1 MNEVYRYMGYSKQGF
16 HQKMNRS
23 LGGQEQEL
31 LLLPLIAELRQ
42 EHPGVGV
49 RQLFLILGPGHLG
62 RDRFEALCFANGFK
76 LGHRPA
82 FKRTTDSRG
91 VIRFPNLIEG
101 KEFTAINQVWVS
113 DITYYQIREDFFY
126 LTFIMDLYSRRIVG
140 YSVSKRLLTEHTT
153 LPALQM
159 ALKVRH
165 PVSGLVLHSDGG
177 GQYYCKAFRKL
188 ILAHKIKSS
197 MGEIVYDNA
206 HAERINGTIKNQYIK
221 GYNPTDFAALVTK
234 TKRAVQNYNQV
245 RPHSSL
251 NQMPPE
257 VFEKLLPAGGA
268 STGTDD
274 FYNVR
279 ITAVQQ
285 QKNHLYRMR
294 SKESK
299 SVNKTV
305 NVF

>member
-23 LGGQEQEL
+23 LREQEQEM
-31 LLLPLIAELRQ
+31 LLLPLIAELRM

-49 RQLFLILGPGHLG
+49 RQLFLILGQSHMG

-101 KEFTAINQVWVS
+101 KEFTSVNQVWVS
-113 DITYYQIREDFFY
+113 DITYYQISEDFFY
-126 LTFIMDLYSRRIVG
+126 ITFIMDLYSRRIVG
-140 YSVSKRLLTEHTT
+140 YSVSKRLLTEFTT

-159 ALKVRH
+159 ALKVRR
-165 PVSGLVLHSDGG
+165 PVSGLIFHSDGG
-177 GQYYCKAFRKL
+177 GQYYSKSFRKV
-188 ILAHKIKSS
+188 ILANQIQSS

-206 HAERINGTIKNQYIK
+206 HAERVNGTIKNQYIK
-221 GYNPTDFAALVTK
+221 GYNPADYTALVKK

-251 NQMPPE
+251 NQKPPA
-257 VFEKLLPAGGA
+257 VFEKLLPGGSS

-274 FYNVR
+274 FYSVR
-279 ITAVQQ
+279 VTAVQH
-285 QKNHLYRMR
+285 QKNHQYRMR
-294 SKESK
+294 PKQSK

-305 NVF
+305 NVI

>member
-23 LGGQEQEL
+23 LREQEQEM
-31 LLLPLIAELRQ
+31 LLLPLIAELRM

-49 RQLFLILGPGHLG
+49 RQLFLILGQSHMG

-101 KEFTAINQVWVS
+101 KEFTSVNQVWVS
-113 DITYYQIREDFFY
+113 DITYYQISEDFFY
-126 LTFIMDLYSRRIVG
+126 ITFIMDLYSRRIVG
-140 YSVSKRLLTEHTT
+140 YSVSKRLLTEFTT

-159 ALKVRH
+159 ALKVRR
-165 PVSGLVLHSDGG
+165 PVSGLIFHSDGG
-177 GQYYCKAFRKL
+177 GQYYSKSFRKV
-188 ILAHKIKSS
+188 ILANQIQSS

-206 HAERINGTIKNQYIK
+206 HAERVNGTIKNQYIK
-221 GYNPTDFAALVTK
+221 GYNPADYTALVKK

-251 NQMPPE
+251 NQKPPA
-257 VFEKLLPAGGA
+257 VFEKLLPGGSS

-274 FYNVR
+274 FYSVR
-279 ITAVQQ
+279 ITPVQQ
-285 QKNHLYRMR
+285 QKNHLSRMR

-299 SVNKTV
+299 LVNKTV
-305 NVF
+305 NVI